1 MASNS
6 KNLAELLNGDV
17 TVTATDIADGSV
29 TSAKLANDAVTTA
42 KIPDDA
48 ITAAKIGSGA
58 VEGAMV
64 TPFGRRNI
72 VINGAMQVWQRG
84 TSFTGVNSSV
94 YHTDR
99 FQSYNSSNASG
110 ESTVS
115 KSTDAPDGFGNSY
128 KLEVTTADSSLHVS
142 AEYGLYHYFEGQDLQ
157 GLKKGTSDAKSLTAS
172 FWVKSSVTGTFIVEL
187 MDNDNSNRHINKS
200 YTINA
205 ANTWEYKTITFE
217 GDTVGALDNDNNN
230 SFHINWWLGGG
241 TSFTSG
247 TLQTSWGT
255 LSQTSRAVGQTNV
268 HATVGNTWYLTGVQ
282 LEVGSVATPFEYRSY
297 GEELSLCQ
305 RYYQRISGGSDAFV
319 YAGKGQ
325 GSSSIDATIPL
336 PVPLRA
342 SPTMNSLNT
351 RVFYNSGSFSS
362 STATPTA
369 NQFSENNPQLAV
381 NCSGFSG
388 LTNNHI
394 YNWAPLANF
403 LEIDAEL

>member
-1 MASNS
+1 MALIKINTRSIPDAEIGTVD
-6 KNLAELLNGDV
+6 LASG
-17 TVTATDIADGSV
+17 
-29 TSAKLANDAVTTA
+29 AVTTA
-42 KIPDDA
+42 KIA
-48 ITAAKIGSGA
+48 ST
-58 VEGAMV
+58 VNL
-64 TPFGRRNI
+64 GRRNLL
-72 VINGAMQVWQRG
+72 INGAMQVWQRG
-84 TSFTGVNSSV
+84 TSFTGVNSV
-94 YHTDR
+94 AYHTDR

-217 GDTVGALDNDNNN
+217 GDTVGALDNNNNN

-255 LSQTSRAVGQTNV
+255 LSQANRAGGQTNV
-268 HATVGNTWYLTGVQ
+268 HATVGNTWQITGVQ
-282 LEVGSVATPFEYRSY
+282 LEAGDTATPFEHRSY

-305 RYYQRISGGSDAFV
+305 RYYLQYEGFV
-319 YAGKGQ
+319 AGTYG
-325 GSSSIDATIPL
+325 ATSAATSVNF
-336 PVPLRA
+336 PVQMRA
-342 SPTMNSLNT
+342 SPTVSASNPINISQPGVVDHVQSSANATIYGGT
-351 RVFYNSGSFSS
+351 RVSQNGC
-362 STATPTA
+362 AINMA
-369 NQFSENNPQLAV
+369 N
-381 NCSGFSG
+381 FSG
-388 LTNNHI
+388 LTSTIPYVHNI
-394 YNWAPLANF
+394 NF
-403 LEIDAEL
+403 NGVFNALIFSAEL